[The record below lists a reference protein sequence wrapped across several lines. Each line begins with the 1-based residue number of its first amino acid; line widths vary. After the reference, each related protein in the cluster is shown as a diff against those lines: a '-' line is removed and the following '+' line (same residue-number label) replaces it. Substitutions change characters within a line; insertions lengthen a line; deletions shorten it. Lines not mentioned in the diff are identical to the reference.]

1 MLWSS
6 TCYYSPGVFMDNF
19 VDHFKTILDRMPIGC
34 MLHDQRLHFT
44 YWNPAAEKIFQYSF
58 QEVKGRRP
66 LDVFSSSSGLPGNDE
81 FYRLLLNIHLEQDC
95 VCENR
100 TKEGRVTACEWRY
113 TPLHDADGALAGALL
128 TCRDL
133 TDRKRLEEQLQ
144 QAQKMETMGLLVSG
158 IAHDFNNLLT
168 VIGGYTR
175 MLMRDMDPVQHSYH
189 QAEQV
194 AEAADRAAALT
205 GQLLAFTR
213 RRVPQSEIL
222 DLNAV
227 VAKMEKLMRRIL
239 GEDVELS
246 TPLGANLGGVR
257 ADQGQIEQII
267 MNLVVNSRWA
277 MPNGGRL
284 TIETAGVVLDREHSH
299 GSLSCPPGRYVVLA
313 VSDTG
318 HGMDAATRNRIFEP
332 FFTTKDEG
340 EGCGIGLAT
349 VKGILKQIESHI
361 LVYSEP
367 GFGTTFKIY
376 FPVTD
381 AAVTP
386 VAAPLT
392 APEETAAVGTV
403 LLVEDETRVLETV
416 RLMLTRQGYSV
427 LEASSAEAARRIC
440 REFPHKIDLLLTD
453 VVLRNG
459 NGPDLARDLCPSRP
473 DMPVIYMSGY
483 PDPFTVRGRSGVQ
496 FLQKPFTARTLQA
509 AVQKALTHSNS
520 LARLNSAT
528 SVDTIA
534 QTCDTQSNYESVPTG
549 SRPAAGLVGGCPG
562 I

>member
-1 MLWSS
+1 MEKFLD
-6 TCYYSPGVFMDNF
+6 CL
-19 VDHFKTILDRMPIGC
+19 KTILYRMPIGC
-34 MLHDQRLHFT
+34 VLLDQRLHCA
-44 YWNPAAEKIFQYSF
+44 YWNPAAESIFQYSSY
-58 QEVKGRRP
+58 EVDGRHP
-66 LDVFSSSSGLPGNDE
+66 LEVISSASGLSGGDE
-81 FYRLLLNIHLEQDC
+81 FRRLLLNAHTEQDC
-95 VCENR
+95 ACENR
-100 TKEGRVTACEWRY
+100 TKDGRIVACEWRCM
-113 TPLHDADGALAGALL
+113 PICDDDGAFAGSLL

-133 TDRKRLEEQLQ
+133 TDRKRLEDQLQ

-175 MLMRDMDPVQHSYH
+175 MLMRDMDPAKHSYH
-189 QAEQV
+189 HAEQV

-213 RRVPQSEIL
+213 RRVPQAEIL

-227 VAKMEKLMRRIL
+227 VAKMEKLLRRIL

-246 TPLGANLGGVR
+246 TPLSSNLGGVK

-284 TIETAGVVLDREHSH
+284 TIETASVVLDREHSH

-318 HGMDAATRNRIFEP
+318 RGMDAATRNRIFEP
-332 FFTTKDEG
+332 FFTTKSAG

-349 VKGILKQIESHI
+349 VNGILKQIGSHI

-376 FPVTD
+376 FPMSD
-381 AAVTP
+381 AAATP
-386 VAAPLT
+386 TAAPLAT
-392 APEETAAVGTV
+392 PEETTGVGTV
-403 LLVEDETRVLETV
+403 LLVEDETQVLETV
-416 RLMLTRQGYSV
+416 KLMLTRQGYSV
-427 LEASSAEAARRIC
+427 LEASSADVARRIC
-440 REFPHKIDLLLTD
+440 RNYPHKIDLLLTD

-483 PDPFTVRGRSGVQ
+483 PDPFPVRDRSGVL
-496 FLQKPFTARTLQA
+496 FLQKPFTPRTLQA
-509 AVQKALTHSNS
+509 AVQKALSQANS
-520 LARLNSAT
+520 LARLHSAT
-528 SVDTIA
+528 SVDPKA
-534 QTCDTQSNYESVPTG
+534 QTCDTQSNYEGVAAS
-549 SRPAAGLVGGCPG
+549 SRSTSSRLGGCPG